1 MKMGRVG
8 KCTKCS
14 HTDLW
19 GPITS
24 AAPEVIDS
32 KISQAVQPLDIDIDM
47 MLVLTPSIDVSGRP
61 APSSLGPNKL
71 EELTT
76 LDQRAA
82 LSFIPASRFGQH

>member
-1 MKMGRVG
+1 
-8 KCTKCS
+8 
-14 HTDLW
+14 
-19 GPITS
+19 
-24 AAPEVIDS
+24 
-32 KISQAVQPLDIDIDM
+32 M

-61 APSSLGPNKL
+61 APSLGPNKL

>member
-1 MKMGRVG
+1 
-8 KCTKCS
+8 
-14 HTDLW
+14 
-19 GPITS
+19 
-24 AAPEVIDS
+24 
-32 KISQAVQPLDIDIDM
+32 M

-82 LSFIPASRFGQH
+82 LSFIPASRFDQH